1 MSSEQNTNHSLTNVL
16 ALAISRS
23 LKKKRKGIFPMTHTN
38 NPHAWSLLLA
48 TAFVLAIIS
57 PVGQMAAQVA
67 GY

>member
-1 MSSEQNTNHSLTNVL
+1 MSNTH
-16 ALAISRS
+16 
-23 LKKKRKGIFPMTHTN
+23 
-38 NPHAWSLLLA
+38 NPHAWSLILA